1 MIRLLFAC
9 LALGST
15 GLVAEEVKPA
25 TVISAAEAAQQ
36 VGQEVTVKGRVE
48 GQRTSK
54 SGHTYIN
61 FGGKYTNNVFSCFLS
76 AKNFSEPVP
85 SFAGK
90 EIEVTGVITMH
101 ESKPQMEINSLSQIR
116 VLEESPT
123 ETPAPKPSE
132 PAS

>member
-15 GLVAEEVKPA
+15 GLVAEEGKPA
-25 TVISAAEAAQQ
+25 TVISVVEAAQQ

-61 FGGKYTNNVFSCFLS
+61 FGGKYPNHVFSCFLS
-76 AKNFSEPVP
+76 AKNFTEPVP

-90 EIEVTGVITMH
+90 EIEVTGVITMY
-101 ESKPQMEINSLSQIR
+101 ESKPQMEVTSLSQIR
-116 VLEESPT
+116 VLEESPAG
-123 ETPAPKPSE
+123 TPAPKQSE

>member
-61 FGGKYTNNVFSCFLS
+61 FGGKFPNHVFSCFLR

-123 ETPAPKPSE
+123 ETPTPKPSE

>member
-61 FGGKYTNNVFSCFLS
+61 FGGKYPNHVFSCFLS